1 MQKRRYVL
9 IVFIL
14 MLTAFFIQ
22 YEVFAE
28 DESDKISP
36 ELQEELERL
45 SNELDLAEWQKY
57 YDELHESY
65 SVLGEYD
72 GIMDL
77 VEGLA
82 SGSSDI
88 GFSDIGQLLKEL
100 FLPGLKDALTR
111 MIGMVALGVLSGICA
126 MSLGEDRGTK
136 QVLLLIITG
145 TAILLLTGYFA
156 LLAGE
161 AKKCVEKVSSFC
173 SVAAPVMLGLLTS
186 LGCAGSARLLSPT
199 MIVLSNIILSVIGN
213 IIIPLLLAGGILSII
228 NGLTD
233 KMKLSRSIKFIN
245 STVKWVL
252 GLMTTVYIAVNT
264 IEGLTA
270 GTADR
275 ITLRTTRYAIDK
287 LIPAVGGMVSG
298 AVDAVIGGAVILKN
312 AVGLAAILIIAAI
325 VIRPIMMLIAGM
337 LSLRISSAIIE
348 PFAEPGITG
357 ILDGNADTISYLFAA
372 VSAAASMFIVNI
384 MVIMSLGN
392 TLVG

>member
-1 MQKRRYVL
+1 M
-9 IVFIL
+9 
-14 MLTAFFIQ
+14 
-22 YEVFAE
+22 
-28 DESDKISP
+28 
-36 ELQEELERL
+36 
-45 SNELDLAEWQKY
+45 
-57 YDELHESY
+57 
-65 SVLGEYD
+65 
-72 GIMDL
+72 
-77 VEGLA
+77 
-82 SGSSDI
+82 
-88 GFSDIGQLLKEL
+88 
-100 FLPGLKDALTR
+100 
-111 MIGMVALGVLSGICA
+111 
-126 MSLGEDRGTK
+126 
-136 QVLLLIITG
+136 
-145 TAILLLTGYFA
+145 
-156 LLAGE
+156 
-161 AKKCVEKVSSFC
+161 
-173 SVAAPVMLGLLTS
+173 
-186 LGCAGSARLLSPT
+186 
-199 MIVLSNIILSVIGN
+199 IGN

-348 PFAEPGITG
+348 PFSEPGITG

>member
-1 MQKRRYVL
+1 
-9 IVFIL
+9 
-14 MLTAFFIQ
+14 
-22 YEVFAE
+22 
-28 DESDKISP
+28 
-36 ELQEELERL
+36 
-45 SNELDLAEWQKY
+45 
-57 YDELHESY
+57 
-65 SVLGEYD
+65 
-72 GIMDL
+72 
-77 VEGLA
+77 
-82 SGSSDI
+82 
-88 GFSDIGQLLKEL
+88 
-100 FLPGLKDALTR
+100 
-111 MIGMVALGVLSGICA
+111 
-126 MSLGEDRGTK
+126 
-136 QVLLLIITG
+136 
-145 TAILLLTGYFA
+145 
-156 LLAGE
+156 
-161 AKKCVEKVSSFC
+161 
-173 SVAAPVMLGLLTS
+173 MLGLLTS

-199 MIVLSNIILSVIGN
+199 MIVLSNIILSAIGN

>member
-1 MQKRRYVL
+1 
-9 IVFIL
+9 
-14 MLTAFFIQ
+14 
-22 YEVFAE
+22 
-28 DESDKISP
+28 
-36 ELQEELERL
+36 
-45 SNELDLAEWQKY
+45 
-57 YDELHESY
+57 
-65 SVLGEYD
+65 
-72 GIMDL
+72 
-77 VEGLA
+77 
-82 SGSSDI
+82 
-88 GFSDIGQLLKEL
+88 
-100 FLPGLKDALTR
+100 
-111 MIGMVALGVLSGICA
+111 
-126 MSLGEDRGTK
+126 
-136 QVLLLIITG
+136 
-145 TAILLLTGYFA
+145 
-156 LLAGE
+156 
-161 AKKCVEKVSSFC
+161 
-173 SVAAPVMLGLLTS
+173 MLGLLTS

>member
-1 MQKRRYVL
+1 
-9 IVFIL
+9 

-65 SVLGEYD
+65 SALGEYD

-77 VEGLA
+77 VVGLA

-186 LGCAGSARLLSPT
+186 LGCARLLSPT

-337 LSLRISSAIIE
+337 LALRISSAIIE

>member
-1 MQKRRYVL
+1 
-9 IVFIL
+9 
-14 MLTAFFIQ
+14 
-22 YEVFAE
+22 
-28 DESDKISP
+28 
-36 ELQEELERL
+36 
-45 SNELDLAEWQKY
+45 
-57 YDELHESY
+57 
-65 SVLGEYD
+65 
-72 GIMDL
+72 
-77 VEGLA
+77 
-82 SGSSDI
+82 
-88 GFSDIGQLLKEL
+88 
-100 FLPGLKDALTR
+100 
-111 MIGMVALGVLSGICA
+111 
-126 MSLGEDRGTK
+126 
-136 QVLLLIITG
+136 
-145 TAILLLTGYFA
+145 
-156 LLAGE
+156 
-161 AKKCVEKVSSFC
+161 
-173 SVAAPVMLGLLTS
+173 
-186 LGCAGSARLLSPT
+186 